1 MVRLIP
7 DLLSLSRVVMAWP
20 LYRMMQS
27 PEAGDALVAAALFV
41 LAIAT
46 DLADGRLARRLG
58 TTSARGRVL
67 DHSSDVIF
75 VIAGLA
81 GAASRGALTGWL
93 PVLVGIAFAQYATD
107 SWLIHRS
114 GGLRMSRLGR
124 WNGILYFFPTGGDIL
139 VRLGLG
145 FLAPPVAWLAVALCL
160 TSLLSMAERARA
172 MWLPRIAPG
181 SHGEGTA
188 DRSSR

>member
-7 DLLSLSRVVMAWP
+7 DLLSLSRAVMAWP

-27 PEAGDALVAAALFV
+27 PEAGDALGAAALFV

-46 DLADGRLARRLG
+46 DLADGRLARGLG

-93 PVLVGIAFAQYATD
+93 PVLVGIAFAQYAAD

-114 GGLRMSRLGR
+114 GSLRMSPLGR

-145 FLAPPVAWLAVALCL
+145 FLSPAVGWLAVVLCL

-172 MWLPRIAPG
+172 VWLPRTAPG
-181 SHGEGTA
+181 SHGEETP